1 MIATSKVCA
10 TTSPL
15 ESLDVLVPATPD
27 LVPA

>member
-10 TTSPL
+10 TISPL
-15 ESLDVLVPATPD
+15 ESLHAIPPIAPD